1 MNLRK
6 MRVRTCTAAALAV
19 GTAFAVAGAIPP
31 AAVAATG
38 PQPLTPQLI
47 AQLSQGPQQPVI
59 VLLKNQHPET
69 PPNKANDQRRAAV
82 TQTDQRP
89 MVDQVRQ
96 TGATHVQQYSVING
110 FAARMTAAERT
121 HLATDPSVAAIVPDL
136 PVKPAAAPTPTAA
149 AKPGAV
155 TANPSVCPAD
165 PSKPLLEPEAIGVTN
180 DAFADPSTP
189 QAQNLATGKG
199 TKVAYLA
206 DGVDPNNP
214 DFIRADGT
222 HVFVD
227 NQDFTGEG
235 LAAPNDNRE
244 AFGDAS
250 SIAAQ
255 GRQTYDLSKFVSASN
270 PLPAGCNIRILG
282 MAPGAALV
290 GLKVIASNG
299 FGSTSGVVQAVDY
312 AVNVDHVDVINES
325 LGANPYPDSNT
336 DPFTLANDAA
346 VAAGVTVTTSTGD
359 AGFGNSVDS
368 PASDPHV
375 IGAGASST
383 YQIMAQTWDSL
394 PGFNGKFVSNNVSAI
409 SSSGITQ
416 SGRVYDVI
424 APGDLGWALCSADVT
439 VNLGCR
445 AFNGTPSPIQAFGGT
460 SQAAPLT
467 AGAAALVI
475 QAYAQT
481 HNGVKPTPALVKQI
495 ITSTATDNR
504 DPSQRQG
511 SGLLNALG
519 AVQAAMSI
527 SDGNGS
533 PKAQGNGLLFGSSQ
547 LNATGNPNSA
557 QSFDLKVTN
566 VGAAPQTVGAHGRNL
581 SQTLTDQQGSVN
593 LNTTLPANM
602 TSRGGAP
609 DTFVTKT
616 FTVPPG
622 ADHLDGSIAWSNPNG
637 NTTTLVLMD
646 PTGTFVG
653 YSLPQTSVGPDFG
666 HVDVHSP
673 VAGTWTAL
681 IYGLHTTAGFNGPVN
696 FEFKTTKYTNFGSVS
711 GALTLA
717 PGQTGTLHVNART
730 PAKPGDLAAA
740 VEVDTASQH
749 FAVPLVL
756 RSLVPNNGH
765 GTFAG
770 ILQGGNGRG
779 GGPAQT
785 NTFRF
790 DVPSGKKNVAL
801 SVTLQ
806 GSPNS
811 PTTGYLVSPDGQI
824 VGQATN
830 VLSVDQN
837 GRPSEFG
844 QSLQVYKRN
853 PAAGRW
859 ELVVLFANSVSG
871 TTTQQPFSGR
881 LQFNTVN
888 VTSTGVPTSAKT
900 VLPAGKP
907 AMVTVQVHNTGAA
920 TSSFYVD
927 ARSTAMSDLQLIP
940 NGTASNVPL
949 APSATLGYLVP
960 TDSTQVTGIT
970 SGSVPVSADLAPN
983 TGEPENL
990 AFPGPGNIS
999 VVTDRSPVLSQGL
1012 WLLEADPIGPF
1023 NSPNAGTVNF
1033 AAVAHTQAF
1042 DPAVTSS
1049 TGDHWLAGV
1058 LAQPPAFTPVS
1069 VDPGGQGTITVTIT
1083 PSGAPG
1089 SVVSGFLY
1097 VDDTTVSNAAGDELI
1112 AIPYTYTIG

>member
-1 MNLRK
+1 K
-6 MRVRTCTAAALAV
+6 MRVRSFTAAALAV

-69 PPNKANDQRRAAV
+69 PPSKANGRRRAAI
-82 TQTDQRP
+82 TQTDQRS

-110 FAARMTAAERT
+110 FAARMTTAERT
-121 HLATDPSVAAIVPDL
+121 HLAADPGVAAIVPDL
-136 PVKPAAAPTPTAA
+136 PVKLAAAPTSTTA

-155 TANPSVCPAD
+155 TLNPSVCPAD

-235 LAAPNDNRE
+235 LVAPNDNRE

-270 PLPAGCNIRILG
+270 ALPPGCNIRILG

-368 PASDPHV
+368 PASDPNV

-394 PGFNGKFVSNNVSAI
+394 PGFNGRFVSNNVSAI

-416 SGRVYDVI
+416 RGRVYDVI
-424 APGDLGWALCSADVT
+424 APGDLGWALCSADIT

-460 SQAAPLT
+460 SQASPLT
-467 AGAAALVI
+467 AGTAALVI

-495 ITSTATDNR
+495 ITSTATDNL

-519 AVQAAMSI
+519 AVRAAMSI

-547 LNATGNPNSA
+547 LDATGNPGSG

-566 VGAAPQTVGAHGRNL
+566 VGAAPQTVTAHGRNL
-581 SQTLTDQQGSVN
+581 SQTLTDQQGSIN

-609 DTFVTKT
+609 DVFVTKK

-637 NTTTLVLMD
+637 NAATLVLLD

-666 HVDVHSP
+666 HVDAHSP

-681 IYGLHTTAGFNGPVN
+681 IYSLHTTAGFNGPVN
-696 FEFKTTKYTNFGSVS
+696 FEFKTTRYTNFGSVS
-711 GALTLA
+711 GALQLA
-717 PGQTGTLHVNART
+717 PGQTGTLHVTART

-740 VEVDTASQH
+740 VEVDTASNQH

-765 GTFAG
+765 GTFTG
-770 ILQGGNGRG
+770 VLQGGNGRG

-790 DVPSGKKNVAL
+790 DVPSGKKNVAV
-801 SVTLQ
+801 SVSLQ
-806 GSPNS
+806 GSPNTA
-811 PTTGYLVSPDGQI
+811 TTGYLVSPDGQI

-837 GRPSEFG
+837 GRPTEFG
-844 QSLQVYKRN
+844 QSVQVYKRN
-853 PAAGRW
+853 PTAGRW
-859 ELVVLFANSVSG
+859 ELVVVFANSVSG

-900 VLPAGKP
+900 VLAAGKP
-907 AMVTVQVHNTGAA
+907 TTVTVQVHNTGAA

-927 ARSTAMSDLQLIP
+927 ARTTAMSDLQLIP

-983 TGEPENL
+983 TGEPESL

-1023 NSPNAGTVNF
+1023 NGPNPGTVNF

-1058 LAQPPAFTPVS
+1058 LAQAPAFTPVS
-1069 VDPGGQGTITVTIT
+1069 VDPGGQGTISVTIT
-1083 PSGAPG
+1083 PNGAPG